1 MWNCIATLPTSY
13 NLENVAKMS
22 YYSYSTLKL
31 QLQSVQK
38 NGLKSLK
45 QDVAIFKILPV
56 KNVQLCSLL
65 PQLGQTSF
73 QLFCCWLHPS
83 FISHDSKVTLNLGPT
98 SVFTR
103 AFSRPI
109 SSAKM
114 SAFSAFS
121 LTTMACQGY
130 TTNPF
135 LGSTLVFVRGDMAV
149 TTNPVVLS

>member
-31 QLQSVQK
+31 QLHSVQK

-56 KNVQLCSLL
+56 KNVQQCSLL
-65 PQLGQTSF
+65 TQLG
-73 QLFCCWLHPS
+73 CCWLHLS

-130 TTNPF
+130 TKNPF